1 MAIFVSRLFAS
12 EVVSCVSEGRDPT
25 VHELF
30 AVAERIWVEGAD
42 QRSAFGWGSLSTA
55 SSERLGA
62 LRAAQLALCGD
73 AKS

>member
-1 MAIFVSRLFAS
+1 MTISVSKLFAS

-25 VHELF
+25 VHKLF

-42 QRSAFGWGSLSTA
+42 ERSAFGWGSLSTV
-55 SSERLGA
+55 SPDRLGV

-73 AKS
+73 VQP